1 MLTDQQKS
9 HYDVFGFLHL
19 KQVFTQDEMKIFGR
33 ECDRILERFRHGKPF
48 DGKERQNQEP
58 FFEHSPVLT
67 KYLEDDRV
75 YLIGE
80 QLLGQ
85 NPVLVGT
92 EANLHIGDT
101 QWHAADPSDMPSL
114 KIAFYLEANTKDT
127 GALRVIPGS
136 HKPVFSKT
144 LSPLMRQCDD
154 QSGMPFGVCGTDFP
168 SFTLETQPG
177 DLVVFP
183 ECIWHAAFG
192 GRPGRTQHAV
202 SLLANPSTEER
213 KAATRKLYDSFQ
225 VSLRPPESL
234 IQSDSSRLR
243 SLVKPLVDLGFEP
256 AKI

>member
-1 MLTDQQKS
+1 
-9 HYDVFGFLHL
+9 
-19 KQVFTQDEMKIFGR
+19 MKIFGR

-136 HKPVFSKT
+136 HVNPYHDELHEIGMQADFGSRP
-144 LSPLMRQCDD
+144 LPSSPYLIE
-154 QSGMPFGVCGTDFP
+154 CGLEIKDVP
-168 SFTLETQPG
+168 SQICSVTPG
-177 DLVVFP
+177 DIIVFNFLIKNID
-183 ECIWHAAFG
+183 EFFI
-192 GRPGRTQHAV
+192 
-202 SLLANPSTEER
+202 
-213 KAATRKLYDSFQ
+213 KL
-225 VSLRPPESL
+225 
-234 IQSDSSRLR
+234 
-243 SLVKPLVDLGFEP
+243 
-256 AKI
+256 KIDFFICYFFC